1 MPKSLLILI
10 VKLAVTGGLIYWVLR
25 GVDLDSLAARL
36 GDISPLWLIG
46 AAGLILLQSAIIVT
60 WRWERVVATI
70 DAPPPPWRLLRI
82 VTISLFFNQVL
93 PSTIGGDG
101 MRVWLLHRR
110 ERTLGRA
117 FRSVLIDRLLGFF
130 GLLLLTLAGALFL
143 LTRLDEPPVTV
154 WVMLPLSLGG
164 LAAIAGSPIL
174 VRLCRWLP
182 IEAVQSRFRTIADEI
197 EAFARDKG
205 RLASLVGISILGQFA
220 LSGAVL
226 LLALGFG
233 IGLDPLGVL
242 AVVPAIMLAS
252 SIPVSI
258 AGWGV
263 REATMVV
270 GLGLLGVVQGDAALI
285 SITFGGLLLV
295 VGLFGGLVWLLS
307 GRQKPTADQLDDTAE
322 SSAAGR
328 PEPRPF

>member
-1 MPKSLLILI
+1 MPKSLLILA

-25 GVDLDSLAARL
+25 GVDLESLVTRL

-46 AAGLILLQSAIIVT
+46 AVGLILAQSAIIVT

-70 DAPPPPWRLLRI
+70 DTAPPPWRLLRI

-101 MRVWLLHRR
+101 MRVWLLHRLD
-110 ERTLGRA
+110 RTLGRA

-130 GLLLLTLAGALFL
+130 GLLLLTLGGALFL
-143 LTRLDEPPVTV
+143 LTNLIDPPVAV
-154 WVMLPLSLGG
+154 WVMVPLSLGG

-174 VRLCRWLP
+174 VRLCGWLP
-182 IEAVQSRFRTIADEI
+182 IEAVQRRLRTIADEI
-197 EAFARDKG
+197 EAFARNKR
-205 RLASLVGISILGQFA
+205 RLAGLVGVSILGQFA
-220 LSGAVL
+220 LSGSVL

-233 IGLDPLGVL
+233 IGLDPLSAL

-252 SIPVSI
+252 SIPISI

-285 SITFGGLLLV
+285 SITFGGLLLI
-295 VGLFGGLVWLLS
+295 VGLLGGLVWLLS
-307 GRQKPTADQLDDTAE
+307 GRLRPTAVRLDGTPE
-322 SSAAGR
+322 TSPAGR
-328 PEPRPF
+328 PEPWPS